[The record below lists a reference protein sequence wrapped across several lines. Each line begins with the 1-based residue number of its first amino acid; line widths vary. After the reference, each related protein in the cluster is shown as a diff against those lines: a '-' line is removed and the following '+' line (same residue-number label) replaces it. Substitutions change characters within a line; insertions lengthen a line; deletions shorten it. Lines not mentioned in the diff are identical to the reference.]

1 MSVSLLLQPY
11 VTFYLEMHENI
22 HDLMILFSF
31 SFSSFY
37 PFVMKND
44 DLESETFLNTTYQF
58 IESDLVA
65 MGLTFDT
72 ILDSLA
78 FIYNLDVPPC
88 ILTVSQ
94 LLLFFSSLIQIV
106 ISSKQT

>member
-58 IESDLVA
+58 IES
-65 MGLTFDT
+65 G
-72 ILDSLA
+72 
-78 FIYNLDVPPC
+78 
-88 ILTVSQ
+88 
-94 LLLFFSSLIQIV
+94 FSGYGTDI
-106 ISSKQT
+106 